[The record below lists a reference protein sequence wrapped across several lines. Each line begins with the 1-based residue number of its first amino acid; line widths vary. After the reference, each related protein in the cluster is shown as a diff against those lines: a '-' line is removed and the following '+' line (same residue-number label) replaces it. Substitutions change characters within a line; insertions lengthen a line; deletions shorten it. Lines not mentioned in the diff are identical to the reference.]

1 MPKRG
6 SSQGIGVGKK
16 IIIFGVIAAL
26 VASTFALVYSS
37 RLAEEQQNRQLEEAK
52 KKQEEM
58 LKLSRCGDG
67 IVRSNSF
74 VKEYML
80 PVECAMPVGITVD
93 DKTGIVWL
101 ASSVTNSIFRL
112 DPSIGRFD
120 EFKIPSQG
128 GPNKEIVNIPL
139 PMWALALDGYGR
151 LWITDTENNSLWMF
165 NTSMIPEMGTDQTPS
180 TEIFKEF
187 KLQKAEPFGT
197 SMPIDM
203 RISNDRLWF
212 VGVYSKHIGM
222 VDLNTLELV
231 EIPIDVDLNA
241 LGTMDVDME
250 GNVWFTALTLGTKGM
265 LYRLDPESKEI
276 KSYDLPIGSPVGIS
290 IDEARGLMWINDHG
304 SNLFISFNP
313 STDEVVR
320 YSTSLP
326 ARYTN
331 IGLYEDCIKNGSSR
345 LECSGYP
352 VSLPYWNAMDRKG
365 RVWFNEH
372 QGNTIAVFNPDSAT
386 LIEYNIPSYNK
397 AWGNCEGY
405 NEPCGIAN
413 ALRFALQ
420 DDGGKVKVWFTEFT
434 ENKVGI
440 LDPDAK
446 ELPFTVSVDRDTIK
460 VRNGETARIKVSIEA
475 REPVMV
481 DMLASGS
488 IEASGRL
495 SKSKLSAEYDEYTVR
510 FDTQSSKIVTLTLTP
525 NGLESGEYTLTIGAR
540 SDEVAYSKVIRLI
553 VE

>member
-6 SSQGIGVGKK
+6 SSKGISTSKK

-26 VASTFALVYSS
+26 VASTFAIVYSS
-37 RLAEEQQNRQLEEAK
+37 RLAEEQQAKQLEEAR
-52 KKQEEM
+52 KKQEEIFKM
-58 LKLSRCGDG
+58 SRCGDG

-74 VKEYML
+74 IKEYMI
-80 PVECAMPVGITVD
+80 PQECVMPVGIAVDKDGTVW
-93 DKTGIVWL
+93 T
-101 ASSVTNSIFRL
+101 ASSVTNSVIRF
-112 DPSIGRFD
+112 DPSTEEFE
-120 EFKIPSQG
+120 EFKIPSQVG
-128 GPNKEIVNIPL
+128 NVTSGIPL
-139 PMWALALDGYGR
+139 PMWALAFDGNGR
-151 LWITDTENNSLWMF
+151 LWITDSENNSIWMF
-165 NTSMIPEMGTDQTPS
+165 NPSISTSEM
-180 TEIFKEF
+180 FKEF

-197 SMPIDM
+197 SMPVDIKV
-203 RISNDRLWF
+203 SKDRLWF

-222 VDLNTLELV
+222 IDLNTLELV

-241 LGTMDVDME
+241 LGTIDVDSK

-265 LYRLDPESKEI
+265 LYMLDPTSKEM
-276 KSYDLPIGSPVGIS
+276 KAYDLPIGSPVGIS
-290 IDEARGLMWINDHG
+290 IDEARGKIWINDHG

-313 STDEVVR
+313 STNEVIR

-331 IGLYEDCIKNGSSR
+331 IGLYEDCIKSNPR

-352 VSLPYWNAMDRKG
+352 VSLPYWNAIDSKG

-372 QGNTIAVFNPDSAT
+372 QGNAIAVFNPDDST

-397 AWGNCEGY
+397 AWGKCEGSD
-405 NEPCGIAN
+405 EQCGIAN

-420 DDGGKVKVWFTEFT
+420 DDGSRVKVWFTEFT
-434 ENKVGI
+434 ENKLGM

-446 ELPFTVSVDRDTIK
+446 ELPFTVSVNTDTIK
-460 VRNGETARIKVSIEA
+460 VKKGDTARVEVNVEA
-475 REPVMV
+475 REPVVV

-488 IEASGRL
+488 IDANGRL
-495 SKSKLSAEYDEYTVR
+495 SKSKISAEYSEYSLR
-510 FDTQSSKIVTLTLTP
+510 LDGRSSKTVILTLKP
-525 NGLESGEYTLTIGAR
+525 NELESGEYTLTIGAR
-540 SDEVAYSKVIRLI
+540 SNEVAYSKIVRLI

>member
-6 SSQGIGVGKK
+6 SSKGIGIGKK

-37 RLAEEQQNRQLEEAK
+37 RLAEEQQMKQLEEAR

-58 LKLSRCGDG
+58 FKLSRCGDG

-80 PVECAMPVGITVD
+80 PVECTMPVGITID
-93 DKTGIVWL
+93 DKDGSVWM
-101 ASSVTNSIFRL
+101 ASAVTNSIFRF
-112 DPSIGRFD
+112 DPDTGMFD
-120 EFKIPSQG
+120 EFKIPSG
-128 GPNKEIVNIPL
+128 SMRDAAGIPL

-165 NTSMIPEMGTDQTPS
+165 NAFMVSEMDANQPPS
-180 TEIFKEF
+180 AEVFKEF
-187 KLQKAEPFGT
+187 KLQKVEPFGT

-241 LGTMDVDME
+241 LGTIDVDSE

-276 KSYDLPIGSPVGIS
+276 KAYDLPIGSPVGIS

-313 STDEVVR
+313 STNEVIR

-331 IGLYEDCIKNGSSR
+331 IGLYEECIKKSPR

-352 VSLPYWNAMDRKG
+352 VSLPYWNAIDSKG

-372 QGNTIAVFNPDSAT
+372 QGNAIAVFNPDSST

-397 AWGNCEGY
+397 TWGNCEGY
-405 NEPCGIAN
+405 DEPCGIAN
-413 ALRFALQ
+413 ALRFALR
-420 DDGGKVKVWFTEFT
+420 DDGSGKVKVWFTEFT
-434 ENKVGI
+434 ENKIGM

-446 ELPFTVSVDRDTIK
+446 ELPFTVNVDTDTIRIK
-460 VRNGETARIKVSIEA
+460 KGETARIDVSIEA
-475 REPVMV
+475 REPVV
-481 DMLASGS
+481 AEMLASGS

-495 SKSKLSAEYDEYTVR
+495 SKLSAEYDEYTVI
-510 FDTQSSKIVTLTLTP
+510 FDTQSSKTVTLTLTP
-525 NGLESGEYTLTIGAR
+525 NGLESGEYMLTIGAR